1 MTQSSLNRAAYKRLQ
16 KALTSNLSPVEI
28 KCSIELIE
36 KTLNTDSR
44 NVKLLT
50 LFAQYQLRN
59 RRPDIAG
66 EACQRALQQQPCDQ
80 SALALLLHCYNM
92 VGDSQKAYQT
102 TQNIIV
108 DDLRDSSTLE
118 VLAATLVFAEDYVA
132 ATAVYK
138 RLTTLYP
145 RLAEHHTNLGA
156 MLHYCHCVEDA
167 EEVLL
172 RAIKIDKKQYRA
184 YWLLS
189 QLRVTGAHNNH
200 ITLFTRQLLQT
211 NVTSEGRV
219 LLNFAL
225 AKEREDQHQYDLAF
239 EHLKAANQLKFDTLN
254 YRDEDNS
261 QVFRAIRFGHQ
272 QVMSRVADGYH
283 SHQPIFIVGMPR
295 TGTTLVEQVIA
306 ADAKVYAAGE
316 LQDFFRAMCRQAGG
330 RGGRLPIKQVVE
342 KIVEFDFEKLGRDY
356 IDLTKPRTSQSCYFI
371 DKLPENFLYLGAI
384 NKALPNARIIHMTRD
399 PMDTCLS
406 NYKTLFSMGMYPHS
420 YSLEAIVEYYRYY
433 AELMAYWNE
442 SFGDAIVNVRY
453 EKIVSQPNEEF
464 TRIFNH
470 CRLEW
475 DSKYLDYHKAGA
487 AVGTASAAQVRQPIY
502 SSSVEKWR
510 HYEPHLKD
518 FAEKLA
524 HVTH

>member
-1 MTQSSLNRAAYKRLQ
+1 MTQSSLNRAAYKRLE
-16 KALTSNLSPVEI
+16 KALASSLSPKEI
-28 KCSIELIE
+28 RDSIELME
-36 KTLNTDSR
+36 KTLNADSK
-44 NVKLLT
+44 NIKLLI

-59 RRPDIAG
+59 RRPDMAG
-66 EACQRALQQQPCDQ
+66 EACERVLEQQPCNQ
-80 SALALLLHCYNM
+80 SALALLLHCYYT

-102 TQNIIV
+102 TQNLIL
-108 DDLRDSSTLE
+108 DDLEESSTLE
-118 VLAATLVFAEDYVA
+118 VVGATLVFAEDYVA

-145 RLAEHHTNLGA
+145 RLAEHHTNLGT

-189 QLRVTGAHNNH
+189 QLRVASEHNNH
-200 ITLFTRQLLQT
+200 VALFTRQLMQT
-211 NVTSEGRV
+211 NVTTEGRV

-225 AKEREDQHQYDLAF
+225 AKEREDQHHYDLAF

-254 YRDEDNS
+254 YHDENNS
-261 QVFRAIRFGHQ
+261 QVFRAIRISHQ
-272 QVMSRVADGYH
+272 QSTSKVTDGYH

-295 TGTTLVEQVIA
+295 TGTTLVEQIIA
-306 ADAKVYAAGE
+306 ADPKVYAAGE

-330 RGGRLPIKQVVE
+330 RGGRLPTKQVVE
-342 KIVEFDFEKLGRDY
+342 KIVEFNFEKLGRDY

-406 NYKTLFSMGMYPHS
+406 NYKTLFSMGMYPQS

-433 AELMAYWNE
+433 VELMAYWNE

-453 EKIVSQPNEEF
+453 ENIVSQPNEEF

-475 DSKYLDYHKAGA
+475 NSKYLDYHKDAA

-510 HYEPHLKD
+510 HYETQLKG

-524 HVTH
+524 RVTH